1 MTGTGYSLD
10 MSATPPSDPNIV
22 NPKALEG
29 FMRAFDTALLG
40 WARTHLER
48 AQFTKNAKQQF
59 EDLEVIKQQ
68 STHEEPTIM
77 YIPRQKEP
85 PQKLGWFSR
94 LRYNRDSIRL
104 RKYNDEWIKN
114 NIH

>member
-1 MTGTGYSLD
+1 MIRTGYALE
-10 MSATPPSDPNIV
+10 MSTTPSDPNHI
-22 NPKALEG
+22 NTKAFEG

-48 AQFTKNAKQQF
+48 VELARTAKQQM

-68 STHEEPTIM
+68 SIHEEATITF
-77 YIPRQKEP
+77 IPREKELHR
-85 PQKLGWFSR
+85 KLGWFSR
-94 LRYNRDSIRL
+94 LRYIRDSIRL

-114 NIH
+114 NIR